1 MPVLNVFDL
10 FKNSAFVKLKSKW
23 TKRYKLLTL
32 LLFWLIQVISVQSVV
47 FYFYTNIMALRTR
60 QGCSIQWRSYGGA
73 PGDTCPRAQLLKGR
87 KNHKR
92 VKIINAG
99 FWESRISISLICSPL
114 WFFSRSFIC
123 APVEWRR
130 PCFELSVPWCILW
143 SLLRAPHDEWAR
155 PACDCLFIA
164 LRLNFY

>member
-60 QGCSIQWRSYGGA
+60 QGCSILSSNELLEKSIVYARTRGRGGA
-73 PGDTCPRAQLLKGR
+73 PESEHVRTEGDRGSK
-87 KNHKR
+87 KR
-92 VKIINAG
+92 CLSAYVFYG
-99 FWESRISISLICSPL
+99 CS
-114 WFFSRSFIC
+114 
-123 APVEWRR
+123 
-130 PCFELSVPWCILW
+130 
-143 SLLRAPHDEWAR
+143 HDEQKE
-155 PACDCLFIA
+155 
-164 LRLNFY
+164 LRNMIRNSYSV